1 MTGKETILV
10 TGSGGFIGGWIAET
24 LFLSRAANVRAG
36 IRNWS
41 SGARLSRFPLEIVL
55 CDVMDKESITQ
66 AMAGV
71 TCVIHCAIGARDVI
85 VQGTENML
93 KAALASGIRRFVHM
107 STCEVYGQANG
118 QINEMSP
125 YQYTGSPYGDAK
137 IDAEKLCWEY
147 IKKGLAVTILR
158 PPIVYGP
165 FSTDWTLKLARRLQ
179 SGNWGTFKEYGD
191 GVCNLVYIADLI
203 AGILLAANHEYA
215 VGEAF
220 NLGGPETITWNQY
233 FTRFNAAL
241 GLPELGTI
249 KPQEARLRTTLL
261 EPVRSVAKF
270 ALAHLRTPLR
280 RISQRFR
287 HARLTMQSAERSLTT
302 SPRSAELD
310 LYNRNA
316 VYQTSKAQAVLG
328 YKPRFDID
336 SGLRLSV
343 LWLDHLGLLYREDE
357 LRDVQ

>member
-1 MTGKETILV
+1 MTDKESILV
-10 TGSGGFIGGWIAET
+10 TGAGGFIGGWIAET
-24 LFLSRAANVRAG
+24 LFLSQDTNVRAG
-36 IRNWS
+36 IRSWS
-41 SGARLSRFPLEIVL
+41 SAARLARFPIEIVL
-55 CDVMDKESITQ
+55 CDVMDKESIAK

-71 TCVIHCAIGARDVI
+71 TCVIHCAVGARDVI

-93 KAALASGIRRFVHM
+93 RTALGSGVRRFVHM
-107 STCEVYGQANG
+107 STCEVYGQASG

-147 IKKGLAVTILR
+147 REKGLAVTILR

-179 SGNWGTFKEYGD
+179 SGNWGVFEKYGD
-191 GVCNLVYIADLI
+191 GVCNLIYITDLI
-203 AGILLAANHEYA
+203 AGVLLAANHECA

-249 KPQEARLRTTLL
+249 KPQGARLRTTLV
-261 EPVRSVAKF
+261 EPVRSAAKF
-270 ALAHLRTPLR
+270 ALTHLRTPLR

-287 HARLTMQSAERSLTT
+287 QARLTMQSAERSLTT
-302 SPRSAELD
+302 SPRLAELS
-310 LYNRNA
+310 LYSRNA
-316 VYQTSKAQAVLG
+316 VYLTSKAQAVLG

-336 SGLRLSV
+336 RGLKLSI
-343 LWLDHLGLLYREDE
+343 LWLDHLGLLS
-357 LRDVQ
+357 